1 MQKKQKKSW
10 IIYHVLFWITMFCSF
25 IFDVIGLLPEYP
37 FVFFFSLFYRVFLL
51 ACITYINLWYLIPQ
65 FYVKKKYIE
74 YCLIHLLLMTGFAF
88 CYQADYRSLSEMFI
102 TYKSNPIQFWN
113 NYFLALRYIL
123 ISSLFYYLKEQFRQ
137 KEQINAM
144 RIDYLSTEL
153 TLLKAQI
160 NPHFLFNTLNNLY
173 ALSLKNSAKTPELIL
188 KLSDMMEYMLY
199 ETDEN
204 TVPLEAD
211 INNLVNYIEFEKL
224 RKDISEYDIQYRI
237 DEIPKK
243 SFKIAPMLLLSIVEN
258 AFKYVHAADHKK
270 SFIQISCRLNENILL
285 FHCENSYS
293 ASIQKPGK
301 QMGLINLRRRLA
313 LYYPDKHQFTQE
325 KNADIYSIQLSIE
338 L

>member
-1 MQKKQKKSW
+1 
-10 IIYHVLFWITMFCSF
+10 
-25 IFDVIGLLPEYP
+25 
-37 FVFFFSLFYRVFLL
+37 
-51 ACITYINLWYLIPQ
+51 
-65 FYVKKKYIE
+65 
-74 YCLIHLLLMTGFAF
+74 MTGFAF